1 MKVLQEGPLANFLN
15 RFMDLILLNVWWFLC
30 SLPIFTIGASTC
42 ALYEVT
48 ISYALYQS
56 PPVTSTFFEAFRKHL
71 KKATALSLIFL
82 GGNI

>member
-48 ISYALYQS
+48 ISYALTQ
-56 PPVTSTFFEAFRKHL
+56 
-71 KKATALSLIFL
+71 
-82 GGNI
+82 